1 MGWRTVTILNE
12 DTLQL
17 IAARHLGMAA
27 RWVEI
32 ALLNDLKPPYLA
44 ENAGAGVL
52 AYGNDILLP
61 IPQPESIAEPEDRF
75 LTDIAIDGN
84 GFIMTDGADIGTVSG
99 EQNLRQ
105 ALTIRA
111 VTSRGS
117 LLYHPEY
124 GSLAFTLIGHV
135 NSLSLADL
143 AAFYT
148 KSAIIEDPRVD
159 SVESIKAVVQADKTL
174 LSATVNPLYG
184 EAIAFEAVL

>member
-1 MGWRTVTILNE
+1 MGWRTVTINND

-17 IAARHLGMAA
+17 IAARHLGTAA

-32 ALLNDLKPPYLA
+32 ALLNELKPPYLA
-44 ENAGAGVL
+44 EMASVGVL
-52 AYGNDILLP
+52 GYGDDILLP
-61 IPQPESIAEPEDRF
+61 IPQPESLSTNNDRF

-84 GFIMTDGADIGTVSG
+84 GLIMTNGADIGVVSQ

-117 LLYHPEY
+117 LLFHPEY
-124 GSLAFTLIGHV
+124 GSLAFTLIGNV

-143 AAFYT
+143 TAFYT
-148 KSAIIEDPRVD
+148 KSALIEDPRV
-159 SVESIKAVVQADKTL
+159 SSIESISAVVMADKTRI
-174 LSATVNPLYG
+174 SAVVNPVYG
-184 EAIAFEAVL
+184 EAIAFESVL